1 MQTNIYFNSIKNWD
15 NKTWLSSLEYIS
27 SFNKFLISRLKLN
40 YNSKIIDIGCGRG
53 KILGNLSNKLKLK
66 KKPLG
71 VDVENHKDRD
81 KRIDFKKI
89 DAISFFKTSNQTF
102 DLILIKQTI
111 HLLKISEIKNLLNF
125 CKNKLTNNGKIV
137 ILTLDPFHNQIP
149 TFSIMAKHL
158 KVSLE
163 RDKKIMKLISKLYPN
178 SIRTNFT
185 FNVKISKKK
194 YTDMIKKRYISILLK
209 LSFKQILQGIEE
221 INIKYKKVLK
231 FNDKL
236 KCVIIKK

>member
-1 MQTNIYFNSIKNWD
+1 
-15 NKTWLSSLEYIS
+15 
-27 SFNKFLISRLKLN
+27 
-40 YNSKIIDIGCGRG
+40 
-53 KILGNLSNKLKLK
+53 
-66 KKPLG
+66 
-71 VDVENHKDRD
+71 
-81 KRIDFKKI
+81 
-89 DAISFFKTSNQTF
+89 
-102 DLILIKQTI
+102 
-111 HLLKISEIKNLLNF
+111 
-125 CKNKLTNNGKIV
+125 
-137 ILTLDPFHNQIP
+137 
-149 TFSIMAKHL
+149 MAKHL

-236 KCVIIKK
+236 RCIIIK

>member
-53 KILGNLSNKLKLK
+53 KILENLSNKLKLK

-71 VDVENHKDRD
+71 VDVERIESAN

-89 DAISFFKTSNQTF
+89 DAISFFKTKITF

-209 LSFKQILQGIEE
+209 LSFKLWLQGIEE

-236 KCVIIKK
+236 KKVIIKK

>member
-1 MQTNIYFNSIKNWD
+1 
-15 NKTWLSSLEYIS
+15 
-27 SFNKFLISRLKLN
+27 
-40 YNSKIIDIGCGRG
+40 
-53 KILGNLSNKLKLK
+53 
-66 KKPLG
+66 
-71 VDVENHKDRD
+71 
-81 KRIDFKKI
+81 
-89 DAISFFKTSNQTF
+89 
-102 DLILIKQTI
+102 
-111 HLLKISEIKNLLNF
+111 
-125 CKNKLTNNGKIV
+125 
-137 ILTLDPFHNQIP
+137 
-149 TFSIMAKHL
+149 MAKHL

-178 SIRTNFT
+178 SIKTNFT